1 MDAPLAL
8 KTIFIATFKLRQNI
22 LARSTFS
29 RTSGSGKQT
38 KNKNKKKMTKCGG
51 VMDGL

>member
-22 LARSTFS
+22 LVRSTFS
-29 RTSGSGKQT
+29 RTSGSGNKQKT
-38 KNKNKKKMTKCGG
+38 KTNKKMTKCGA